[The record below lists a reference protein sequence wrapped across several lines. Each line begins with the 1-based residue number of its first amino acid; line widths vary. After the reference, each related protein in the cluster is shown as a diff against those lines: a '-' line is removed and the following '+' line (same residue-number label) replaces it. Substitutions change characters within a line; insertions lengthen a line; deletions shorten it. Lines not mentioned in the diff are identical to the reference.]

1 MPVYD
6 MQRQAPEHSSCLDL
20 FNVSSRCSHLIM
32 GTAVSAKSGLLNLQS
47 VPRPPEVL
55 SKNTSRGDLEMC
67 QREGFSLHWHGAC
80 SYQLS
85 NLWQLTLS

>member
-6 MQRQAPEHSSCLDL
+6 KRRQAPEHSSCLDL

-47 VPRPPEVL
+47 VPRPPALL
-55 SKNTSRGDLEMC
+55 SKNMSCGDLETC
-67 QREGFSLHWHGAC
+67 QRDGFSLHWHRAC
-80 SYQLS
+80 SYQLL

>member
-1 MPVYD
+1 MCQCMTSGGKP
-6 MQRQAPEHSSCLDL
+6 RNTAPDL

-47 VPRPPEVL
+47 VPRPPALL
-55 SKNTSRGDLEMC
+55 SKNMSCGDLETC
-67 QREGFSLHWHGAC
+67 QRDGFSLHWHRAC
-80 SYQLS
+80 SYQLL